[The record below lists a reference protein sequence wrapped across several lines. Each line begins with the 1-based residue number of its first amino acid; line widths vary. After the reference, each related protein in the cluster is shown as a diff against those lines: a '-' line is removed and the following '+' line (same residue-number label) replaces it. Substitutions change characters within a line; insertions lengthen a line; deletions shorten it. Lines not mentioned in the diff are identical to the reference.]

1 MTVLNRE
8 KCLRFVFY
16 MFSILKTVY
25 SVTAA
30 STEIL
35 CTNLVEIKPAYG
47 YISFYV
53 SMITMS
59 IKLIVAATL
68 FYLMKKY
75 ANYEYGRITRSLVGY
90 LILDVVSYCLGSFLF
105 TIELLGENNMKNCAN
120 IEYCNKLFRFLRIF
134 FLTNVPQVLV
144 AYAII
149 RLKDYN
155 DPIQYIS
162 RFDNTQKVSI
172 FQRWIDSSFSE
183 RTTESSVS
191 SQQKRR
197 Q

>member
-53 SMITMS
+53 SMITVS
-59 IKLIVAATL
+59 IKLVVAATL

-75 ANYEYGRITRSLVGY
+75 ANYEYGRITRSLVVY
-90 LILDVVSYCLGSFLF
+90 LILDVEAV
-105 TIELLGENNMKNCAN
+105 
-120 IEYCNKLFRFLRIF
+120 
-134 FLTNVPQVLV
+134 
-144 AYAII
+144 
-149 RLKDYN
+149 
-155 DPIQYIS
+155 
-162 RFDNTQKVSI
+162 
-172 FQRWIDSSFSE
+172 
-183 RTTESSVS
+183 
-191 SQQKRR
+191 
-197 Q
+197 

>member
-1 MTVLNRE
+1 MSLITV
-8 KCLRFVFY
+8 
-16 MFSILKTVY
+16 
-25 SVTAA
+25 
-30 STEIL
+30 
-35 CTNLVEIKPAYG
+35 
-47 YISFYV
+47 
-53 SMITMS
+53 S

-75 ANYEYGRITRSLVGY
+75 ANYEYGRITRSLIGY

-105 TIELLGENNMKNCAN
+105 TIELLGENNMRSCSN

-172 FQRWIDSSFSE
+172 F
-183 RTTESSVS
+183 
-191 SQQKRR
+191 
-197 Q
+197 